1 MSTIL
6 DLFYRLSSPQCLMGM
21 CVHHFLTVYD
31 VKKTALIMLIVD
43 IWEKSSE
50 LTASTRPF
58 RVGVFSMRA
67 SNTSSASLRT
77 YSKTAK
83 AEKYGQLWSLMHKL
97 QAQFS

>member
-1 MSTIL
+1 
-6 DLFYRLSSPQCLMGM
+6 MGM
-21 CVHHFLTVYD
+21 CVHNFLTVYD
-31 VKKTALIMLIVD
+31 QKLSLPYQTALIMLIVD

-50 LTASTRPF
+50 LTASTRPL

-83 AEKYGQLWSLMHKL
+83 AEKCG
-97 QAQFS
+97 